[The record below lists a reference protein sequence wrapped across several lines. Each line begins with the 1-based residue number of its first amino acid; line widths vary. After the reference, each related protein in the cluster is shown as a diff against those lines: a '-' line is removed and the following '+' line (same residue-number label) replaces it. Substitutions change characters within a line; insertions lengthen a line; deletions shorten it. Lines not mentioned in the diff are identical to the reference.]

1 VKFFLTSWKLQ
12 QEKEDA
18 LKKLYDLEMQ
28 LDSKQKLEL
37 DIEQLKGNLEVMSHM
52 GDADTNLKKK
62 LGELR
67 KELEEKKDEME
78 GIDSLNQTLIIKEQ
92 RTNNELEE
100 AKKELIIVCIRSI
113 ATDSAS
119 SVNCTFF
126 LRAIYL
132 LCRAYKRCLEFDHIL
147 VSKEWVSLTRKL
159 SLLLAKRRQ
168 QKMLSWHFYAQNG
181 RMRSGNQNGILSK
194 SSMLTGRK
202 RCFISLLLDTISVPF
217 LCSLLQW

>member
-1 VKFFLTSWKLQ
+1 MQ

-28 LDSKQKLEL
+28 LASKQKLEL
-37 DIEQLKGNLEVMSHM
+37 DIEQLKGNLEVISHM
-52 GDADTNLKKK
+52 GDDDTNLKKK

-78 GIDSLNQTLIIKEQ
+78 GIDSLNQTLIIKER
-92 RTNNELEE
+92 RTNDELEE

-126 LRAIYL
+126 LRTIYL
-132 LCRAYKRCLEFDHIL
+132 ICRTYKRCLEVDHIL

-168 QKMLSWHFYAQNG
+168 QKMLSWHFCAQNG

-217 LCSLLQW
+217 LCSLLRW

>member
-1 VKFFLTSWKLQ
+1 MQ

-28 LDSKQKLEL
+28 LASKQKLEL

-52 GDADTNLKKK
+52 GDDDTNLKKK

-78 GIDSLNQTLIIKEQ
+78 GIDSLNQTLIIMER
-92 RTNNELEE
+92 RTNDELEE

-119 SVNCTFF
+119 SVN
-126 LRAIYL
+126 
-132 LCRAYKRCLEFDHIL
+132 
-147 VSKEWVSLTRKL
+147 
-159 SLLLAKRRQ
+159 
-168 QKMLSWHFYAQNG
+168 
-181 RMRSGNQNGILSK
+181 
-194 SSMLTGRK
+194 
-202 RCFISLLLDTISVPF
+202 
-217 LCSLLQW
+217 

>member
-1 VKFFLTSWKLQ
+1 LQ

-28 LDSKQKLEL
+28 LASKQKLEL

-52 GDADTNLKKK
+52 RDESEDDTNLKK

-67 KELEEKKDEME
+67 KKLEEKKDELE
-78 GIDSLNQTLIIKEQ
+78 DIDSLNQTLIIKER
-92 RTNNELEE
+92 RTNDELEE

-126 LRAIYL
+126 LRTIYL
-132 LCRAYKRCLEFDHIL
+132 ICRTYKRCLEVDHIL

-168 QKMLSWHFYAQNG
+168 QKMLSWHFCAQNG

-194 SSMLTGRK
+194 SSMLTGRQ
-202 RCFISLLLDTISVPF
+202 RCLFSLLLDTISVPF
-217 LCSLLQW
+217 LCSLLW

>member
-1 VKFFLTSWKLQ
+1 LRLLEKQKVLHSYYLICISLVKFFLTSWKLQ

-52 GDADTNLKKK
+52 RDESEDDTNLKK

-67 KELEEKKDEME
+67 KKLEEKKDELE
-78 GIDSLNQTLIIKEQ
+78 DIDSLNQTLIIMER
-92 RTNNELEE
+92 RTNDELEE

-119 SVNCTFF
+119 SVN
-126 LRAIYL
+126 
-132 LCRAYKRCLEFDHIL
+132 
-147 VSKEWVSLTRKL
+147 
-159 SLLLAKRRQ
+159 
-168 QKMLSWHFYAQNG
+168 
-181 RMRSGNQNGILSK
+181 
-194 SSMLTGRK
+194 
-202 RCFISLLLDTISVPF
+202 
-217 LCSLLQW
+217 

>member
-1 VKFFLTSWKLQ
+1 LQ

-28 LDSKQKLEL
+28 LASKQKLEL

-52 GDADTNLKKK
+52 RDESEDDTNLKK

-78 GIDSLNQTLIIKEQ
+78 GIDSLNQTLIIKER
-92 RTNNELEE
+92 RTNDELEE

-168 QKMLSWHFYAQNG
+168 QKMLSWHFCAQNG

-194 SSMLTGRK
+194 
-202 RCFISLLLDTISVPF
+202 
-217 LCSLLQW
+217 

>member
-1 VKFFLTSWKLQ
+1 MRLLEKQKVLHSYYLICISLVKFFLTSWKLQ

-52 GDADTNLKKK
+52 RDESEDDTNLKK

-67 KELEEKKDEME
+67 KKLEEKKDELE
-78 GIDSLNQTLIIKEQ
+78 DIDSLNQTLIIKER
-92 RTNNELEE
+92 RTNDELEE

-119 SVNCTFF
+119 SVN
-126 LRAIYL
+126 
-132 LCRAYKRCLEFDHIL
+132 
-147 VSKEWVSLTRKL
+147 
-159 SLLLAKRRQ
+159 
-168 QKMLSWHFYAQNG
+168 
-181 RMRSGNQNGILSK
+181 
-194 SSMLTGRK
+194 
-202 RCFISLLLDTISVPF
+202 
-217 LCSLLQW
+217 

>member
-1 VKFFLTSWKLQ
+1 MQ

-28 LDSKQKLEL
+28 LASKQKLEL

-52 GDADTNLKKK
+52 GDDDTNLKK

-78 GIDSLNQTLIIKEQ
+78 GIDSLNQTLIIKER
-92 RTNNELEE
+92 RTNDELEE

-168 QKMLSWHFYAQNG
+168 QKMLSWHFCAQNG

-194 SSMLTGRK
+194 SSMLTGRQ
-202 RCFISLLLDTISVPF
+202 RCLFSLLLDTISVPF
-217 LCSLLQW
+217 LCSLLR

>member
-1 VKFFLTSWKLQ
+1 LRLLEKQKVLHSYYLICISLVKFFLTSWKLQ

-62 LGELR
+62 LGELVN
-67 KELEEKKDEME
+67 ELEEKKDEME
-78 GIDSLNQTLIIKEQ
+78 SIDSLNQTLIIKER
-92 RTNNELEE
+92 RTNDELEE

-119 SVNCTFF
+119 SVN
-126 LRAIYL
+126 
-132 LCRAYKRCLEFDHIL
+132 
-147 VSKEWVSLTRKL
+147 
-159 SLLLAKRRQ
+159 
-168 QKMLSWHFYAQNG
+168 
-181 RMRSGNQNGILSK
+181 
-194 SSMLTGRK
+194 
-202 RCFISLLLDTISVPF
+202 
-217 LCSLLQW
+217 

>member
-1 VKFFLTSWKLQ
+1 MQ

-28 LDSKQKLEL
+28 LASKQKLEL

-52 GDADTNLKKK
+52 RDESEDDTNLKK

-67 KELEEKKDEME
+67 KKLEEKKDELE
-78 GIDSLNQTLIIKEQ
+78 DIDSLNQTLIIKER
-92 RTNNELEE
+92 RTNDELEE

-168 QKMLSWHFYAQNG
+168 QKMLSWHFCAQNG